1 MNNKEMIE
9 IASIRLDLIVPA
21 INNTFTDKSK
31 IAYYR
36 RISTSPVKLP
46 NGNTVLYSPG
56 TLSNWESD
64 YNRFGFDALLPKTR
78 SDIGKTRKLADVAI
92 E

>member
-36 RISTSPVKLP
+36 FICKLP
-46 NGNTVLYSPG
+46 LGNFIGVF
-56 TLSNWESD
+56 LS
-64 YNRFGFDALLPKTR
+64 FL
-78 SDIGKTRKLADVAI
+78 
-92 E
+92 